1 MKANYTV
8 LCKKTESASKM
19 LLEERMAR
27 NKKFLNAKDPTNAGG
42 NKNAEEGDKVNKI
55 GTKKRQRKQK

>member
-1 MKANYTV
+1 
-8 LCKKTESASKM
+8 M

-27 NKKFLNAKDPTNAGG
+27 NKKFLNAKDPTNAGE

>member
-1 MKANYTV
+1 MQ
-8 LCKKTESASKM
+8 KKLSQSAKCCW
-19 LLEERMAR
+19 R
-27 NKKFLNAKDPTNAGG
+27 NAWQEIKYLNAKDPTNAGG